1 MERSPALPLLP
12 PCPLPYPIPQA
23 SVCGFGE
30 GVNGS
35 GASKGCKPRDH
46 SCLLPPCSCI
56 RGTGVT
62 SDRLW
67 IFIKIFIWSFSSPSS
82 FGSNLPFQAPR
93 LPCLCSAH
101 LPVALHVLSHP
112 SCVPTTWLHAHYP
125 SACCLTRFTSPS
137 PHLDRGDPGRGREHS
152 CLLISHVTLWSF
164 LVSSDVVLRVS
175 LSC

>member
-1 MERSPALPLLP
+1 MDQEQARAASPGTTA
-12 PCPLPYPIPQA
+12 A
-23 SVCGFGE
+23 SYLHGPV
-30 GVNGS
+30 S
-35 GASKGCKPRDH
+35 LA
-46 SCLLPPCSCI
+46 
-56 RGTGVT
+56 GVT

-101 LPVALHVLSHP
+101 LPVALHGSQPSLVRSHLLAACSLPKRLLPDLLHFPLS
-112 SCVPTTWLHAHYP
+112 S
-125 SACCLTRFTSPS
+125 SGSR
-137 PHLDRGDPGRGREHS
+137 RHS
-152 CLLISHVTLWSF
+152 CLLASHVALWSF